1 MLSGQG
7 QTNVQIAV
15 QISNSLDSLVPIG
28 TLLYYGAP
36 CTEYALQGISASP
49 SWNFVDAQ
57 FLHDVYGNKL
67 HPSLQALVFLVRHRF
82 FSATFRVSTYF
93 TSPQWYAK
101 PLYLWN
107 VRVYAV
113 PSDINGARYM
123 RSWRQNWSHKYSN
136 LHSAYKKLWDVLLSY
151 LDFSPSGWQPDVVAS
166 NSSDP
171 AYIKMCIPFYAQPQ
185 AKKSVNGQMEK
196 EKMHFNM
203 QRWYSRQ
210 ASNANVF
217 SRSSLESVIKEV
229 YGSIK
234 TPDVSMYLD
243 REPIRVSGIP
253 SADELIQ
260 QLLSKKDGVL
270 PGVTSALYPFQLR
283 SVCKM
288 YERDSSSAKV
298 CVPHFVHFTSPVD
311 SCYYYNTLDHGFY
324 TNPEIYSAPKGGILA
339 ENMGLGKT
347 LICLALICMTKHEVS
362 AIPSDVLLHDMTH
375 TNPPKKL
382 KTLAELCSTTIA
394 QNSLSW
400 KYFAEHLPPPI
411 VERLNNSPGKF
422 FVAQQSQNHQ
432 STRGRQSREET
443 STWKQLLLTS
453 STLVIV
459 PENLLHQWND
469 EAKKHL
475 GTGVLKRMFI
485 SERFKTSLSLEDAD
499 YISSPPDSPIALS
512 KYDLIVVSV
521 PVFSKVSAKPDNV
534 FMKIHWKRLIIDE
547 GHSMSSRSSNLS
559 LSCRAMSA
567 ERRWV
572 VTGTPTSGLTNL
584 HMDEDASESVS
595 ETTKNKRRK
604 YVVRGKFN
612 VREDLA
618 KLGNLVGNYFKIEPF
633 HSQPGLWSSSIVKNL
648 TNSNQLTAKRSLQ
661 NLLDS
666 LMIRH
671 SQTQVEADLVLPQLH
686 HEAIFLEPSFH
697 NKLAINL
704 FTAVL
709 AVNAVSSE
717 RVGVDYM
724 FDSSNKSDL
733 HRLVSNLQLSTFYW
747 TGFKLSDVHGLAE
760 DRKLLQKSYEAVQ
773 TALQNPRWK
782 SATMVHEMQM
792 YVSGLSP
799 AYTSAFAMG
808 SVSDTGVYGAP
819 QLNAV
824 QKFFYKNRFMTMT
837 DSAALEARLE
847 NNSKS
852 FWKDYW
858 SRSQKQQKGKFSKG
872 GFSSQFD
879 SHGVKEVSFEK
890 ETKSDGY
897 DHEDTFIKT
906 NSGYHYEIPPNSD
919 STKNVCDPKQA
930 QIMGT
935 ASAKL
940 SYLASKLV
948 GHQKDGVKSIVFF
961 EYEDSAYYLTE
972 LLDILGVNY
981 ILYATFIGAE
991 RRPNNLNDFASHDS
1005 DKKGGVTLI
1014 MDLKLASHGLTV
1026 ISATR
1031 VYFVNPVWSRSVE
1044 AQAIKRA
1051 HRIGQKKEVFV
1062 ETLVLRGTLEEEIYK
1077 RRVVNDDS
1085 ENSETEKHSG
1095 QKFSVIDDIG
1105 MQDFVLRHEFLPID
1119 EGKETE
1125 YAGFEEWSNFQDS
1138 RHEGGGCL
1146 FGESGNSPISDTVN
1160 DMEDCEKR
1168 EYLLNGSSHAR
1179 MVQPKR
1185 SFNTVQDTAASDHI
1199 SYPYIASEPEFSLP
1213 SHAVKRVHQKGRT
1226 KTIYTMRLFSQDNL
1240 QKLTESMQGQPGLD
1254 QLNAEFVSGKT
1265 SFSMS
1270 PKIGKSGKSVR
1281 F

>member
-1 MLSGQG
+1 MAAKPVHHV
-7 QTNVQIAV
+7 TFVI
-15 QISNSLDSLVPIG
+15 IS
-28 TLLYYGAP
+28 
-36 CTEYALQGISASP
+36 SP
-49 SWNFVDAQ
+49 V
-57 FLHDVYGNKL
+57 H
-67 HPSLQALVFLVRHRF
+67 
-82 FSATFRVSTYF
+82 
-93 TSPQWYAK
+93 PQWSAK

-113 PSDINGARYM
+113 PLDINGARYM
-123 RSWRQNWSHKYSN
+123 RSWRQNWSHKHSN
-136 LHSAYKKLWDVLLSY
+136 LHSAYKKQWDVLLSY
-151 LDFSPSGWQPDVVAS
+151 LDFSPSGWKPDVAAS
-166 NSSDP
+166 NSWHP
-171 AYIKMCIPFYAQPQ
+171 AYIKMCLPFYAQPQ
-185 AKKSVNGQMEK
+185 AKKSVNGQMGK

-203 QRWYSRQ
+203 QRWNSRQ
-210 ASNANVF
+210 SSNANVF
-217 SRSSLESVIKEV
+217 SRLSLESVIKEV

-234 TPDVSMYLD
+234 TPDVSMYLN

-260 QLLSKKDGVL
+260 QLLNKKDGVL

-288 YERDSSSAKV
+288 YERESSSAKV
-298 CVPHFVHFTSPVD
+298 CVPHFVHFASPVD

-375 TNPPKKL
+375 KNPPKKL
-382 KTLAELCSTTIA
+382 KKLAELCSTTIA

-400 KYFAEHLPPPI
+400 KYFAKYLPPPI

-443 STWKQLLLTS
+443 STWKQLLLAS

-469 EAKKHL
+469 EAKKHV
-475 GTGVLKRMFI
+475 GTGVLKRVFI

-499 YISSPPDSPIALS
+499 YVSSPPDSPIALS

-559 LSCRAMSA
+559 LSCRSMSA

-584 HMDEDASESVS
+584 HMEEDASESVS

-633 HSQPGLWSSSIVKNL
+633 HPQPGLWSSSLVKNL

-760 DRKLLQKSYEAVQ
+760 VAKHCLERADPAGKPYYSPEDRKLLQNSYEAVQ
-773 TALQNPRWK
+773 MALQNPRWK
-782 SATMVHEMQM
+782 AATMVHEMQM
-792 YVSGLSP
+792 YVSGLPP

-824 QKFFYKNRFMTMT
+824 QKFYYKNRFITMT
-837 DSAALEARLE
+837 DGAALEARLE
-847 NNSKS
+847 ENSKS

-872 GFSSQFD
+872 GVSSQFD
-879 SHGVKEVSFEK
+879 SHGVKEVTFEK
-890 ETKSDGY
+890 KTKSGGY
-897 DHEDTFIKT
+897 DHEDTFTKT
-906 NSGYHYEIPPNSD
+906 NSGYHYEIPPNSE

-930 QIMGT
+930 RIMGT

-940 SYLASKLV
+940 SYLAGKLV

-1085 ENSETEKHSG
+1085 ETSETEKHSG

-1125 YAGFEEWSNFQDS
+1125 YAGFEEWSNFQNP
-1138 RHEGGGCL
+1138 RHEGDGCL
-1146 FGESGNSPISDTVN
+1146 SGISGNSPISDTVN

-1199 SYPYIASEPEFSLP
+1199 SHPHVALEPEFSLP
-1213 SHAVKRVHQKGRT
+1213 SHAVKRAHQEGRT

-1240 QKLTESMQGQPGLD
+1240 QKLTESMQGQPGLA

-1265 SFSMS
+1265 SSSMS
-1270 PKIGKSGKSVR
+1270 PKTGKSEKSVR